1 MQIPYLPCLI
11 SIVFV
16 LERQVGFE
24 GMNQAQLMRKHS
36 QLEPK
41 LTLQPAQSTPT
52 PFPWITG
59 ISPVYEHGGG
69 GYGRCGSTGG
79 TASTAADPPL
89 ASHLPLAESC
99 RDSLLPWLTRAP
111 ILYHNYST
119 SHLIAHIVGLPSN
132 KACRAGGPFFQTHE
146 NHVL

>member
-69 GYGRCGSTGG
+69 AMADVAPQEAQPARLQTPHLRPTSPWPRAAGTPCCRGS
-79 TASTAADPPL
+79 
-89 ASHLPLAESC
+89 HE
-99 RDSLLPWLTRAP
+99 
-111 ILYHNYST
+111 H
-119 SHLIAHIVGLPSN
+119 
-132 KACRAGGPFFQTHE
+132 PFYTIIIPQVT
-146 NHVL
+146 

>member
-1 MQIPYLPCLI
+1 M
-11 SIVFV
+11 

-69 GYGRCGSTGG
+69 LWQMWLHRRHSQHGCRPPTCVP
-79 TASTAADPPL
+79 PPL
-89 ASHLPLAESC
+89 GRELQ
-99 RDSLLPWLTRAP
+99 
-111 ILYHNYST
+111 
-119 SHLIAHIVGLPSN
+119 GLPAAVAHTS
-132 KACRAGGPFFQTHE
+132 THFIP
-146 NHVL
+146 